1 MNIYSKKQ
9 VWKLIL
15 GVLAM
20 LIVATSLLYT
30 NNIVNEIETNERKQ
44 VRIWAEAIQKKA
56 ALVNYTQNLFK
67 KIALEERKKV
77 ELWAEAVKRLANAD
91 FKSDYTFVLKVVAD
105 NTTVPVILTDED
117 YNVVSHRNL
126 DEEKSKD
133 PNWLKEQ
140 IREMRASR
148 EPIEVAF
155 YGDKKNYMF
164 YKDSKLFT
172 EQKQVLDDIIQS
184 FISETVVNAASV
196 PVIYTDQSQ
205 QSVLGF
211 GNIDSNLLS
220 QPSSTMELIKEMRS
234 QNTPIE
240 ITISAYNSDQLSSL
254 DYQGDGESKHYIFY
268 KDSFL
273 LTKLKYYPL
282 VQFFLIGGFI
292 GIAYWL
298 FSIARKSEQNQV
310 WVGMAKETAHQLGT
324 PLSSLMAWLE
334 FFKIKGLDE
343 STIKEIDKDLDRLKT
358 IAERFSKIG
367 SAPELVD
374 KNIVEVLTSVI
385 DYIKKRTSSRVVFTF
400 HNESDNVPAKLN
412 PHLFE
417 WVIENLLRNAIDSMR
432 AEGKIDLFLTE
443 VGNDIIVDVQ
453 DTGAG
458 IPSNKQKTVFQP
470 GYTTKKRGWGLGLS
484 LAKRII
490 HEYHKGKIFV
500 KNSEVGK
507 GTTFR
512 IILKKMD

>member
-1 MNIYSKKQ
+1 M
-9 VWKLIL
+9 IL
-15 GVLAM
+15 GIAAM
-20 LIVATSLLYT
+20 LIVATSLFYT
-30 NNIVNEIETNERKQ
+30 NNIVNEIEENERKQ
-44 VRIWAEAIQKKA
+44 VRLWAEAIQKKA
-56 ALVNYTQNLFK
+56 ALVNYTQKLFK

-91 FKSDYTFVLKVVAD
+91 FISDYTFVLKVVAD

-117 YNVVSHRNL
+117 YNIVSHRNL
-126 DEEKSKD
+126 DAKKAED
-133 PNWLKEQ
+133 PNWLKDQ
-140 IREMRASR
+140 IRQMRASR
-148 EPIEVAF
+148 EPIEVAI
-155 YGDKKNYMF
+155 YGNKKNYMF

-172 EQKQVLDDIIQS
+172 EQKQVLDDIIKS
-184 FISETVVNAASV
+184 FISETVVNSASV
-196 PVIYTDQSQ
+196 PVVYTDNSQ
-205 QSVLGF
+205 LQVIAF
-211 GNIDSNLLS
+211 GNVDSAIFGNKESTLALLD
-220 QPSSTMELIKEMRS
+220 QMRS
-234 QNTPIE
+234 QNAPIE
-240 ITISAYNSDQLSSL
+240 ITISAYNSEEIASS
-254 DYQGDGESKHYIFY
+254 DYQEDGDATHYIFY

-343 STIKEIDKDLDRLKT
+343 STIVEIDKDINRLKT

-367 SAPELVD
+367 SEPELID
-374 KNIVEVLTSVI
+374 KNIVEVLNSVI
-385 DYIKKRTSSRVVFTF
+385 DYIKKRTSSRVIFTF
-400 HNESDNVPAKLN
+400 HHQTDEIRAKLN

-432 AEGKIDLFLTE
+432 AEGKIDITLIEEGTS
-443 VGNDIIVDVQ
+443 IIVDVQ
-453 DTGAG
+453 DTGGG

-512 IILKKMD
+512 IVLKKIDS